1 MSVSALLTIFC
12 HSLRTFK
19 SHQNGLCLVYM
30 GLWLTSCAPPHL
42 LCAFDAALMHSNILS
57 DAEWRA
63 APRVLLKHAA
73 AWWNYKHCLKWMQS
87 APAVQSVNPGV
98 ILVKYLILGLKAAL
112 SDLLIGCPP
121 LTEGVNSRWL
131 GLMCARYDYIKD
143 MHFKKPELLAQRD
156 YLLKCWPNFF

>member
-1 MSVSALLTIFC
+1 MSLSFWQFFAIPCEPSNHT
-12 HSLRTFK
+12 RTV
-19 SHQNGLCLVYM
+19 CV
-30 GLWLTSCAPPHL
+30 WLTSCAPPHL

-87 APAVQSVNPGV
+87 APAVPSVNPGV